1 MVCSIPVLLSVA
13 MLILIFGQD
22 HPTGKWS
29 NRHNIAASSLTEI
42 QSANEKSVCDPN
54 KIAKVSRDAAI
65 IIHPVKEEVRDPQF
79 LSVDVTTNK
88 SLTLNMMA
96 QIIFSPLTW
105 LPTLAYLTTFGVEL
119 TIDSKMADVLFV
131 LYSKSLPGFTQTTA
145 GYYTSIL

>member
-1 MVCSIPVLLSVA
+1 MVCSVPVLLSIAV
-13 MLILIFGQD
+13 LVLIFGQD

-29 NRHNIAASSLTEI
+29 NRHNIAASSFTET
-42 QSANEKSVCDPN
+42 QSANEKSVCDSN
-54 KIAKVSRDAAI
+54 KNAKASRDAAI
-65 IIHPVKEEVRDPQF
+65 IIHPVEVEVTDPQF
-79 LSVDVTTNK
+79 LSVDVATNK
-88 SLTLNMMA
+88 SLTFNMMA
-96 QIIFSPLTW
+96 KIIFNPLTW